1 MQHFHNVEEIHLEQ
15 SWLTIGSFDG
25 VHLGHQQIIHDL
37 VKGAH
42 DNGQPAVVVTFH
54 PHPQLIIKKE
64 GRPFYLT
71 LPAKRAQLLGD
82 LGVDIVLTYPFS
94 RETSQMRAEE
104 FIALLHRRLQFSRL
118 WVGYDFAL
126 GRNREGDPA
135 YLKNLGQQFGYTLK
149 EILPYSIDG
158 ELVSSSR
165 IRKSIREG
173 KVREAAAFL
182 GRSFEVT
189 GTVVIGANR
198 GKSLGF
204 ATSNLDVPQEMVDIK
219 PGVYACLTDLDGQT
233 WKAVTNIGFRPTF
246 GEGILSPRIE
256 AHLLG
261 FSGNL
266 YGEELS
272 LRFVERLRDE
282 MKFDQVSDLQAQIK
296 VDIAQALHLLGDE

>member
-1 MQHFHNVEEIHLEQ
+1 MQHFHNIEEIQLEQ

-37 VKGAH
+37 VQGAH

-64 GRPFYLT
+64 LRPYYLT
-71 LPAKRAQLLGD
+71 LPDKRAQLLGD
-82 LGVDIVLTYPFS
+82 LGVDVILTYPFT

-135 YLKNLGQQFGYTLK
+135 YLKNLSQQFGYTLK

-246 GEGILSPRIE
+246 EEGILSPLIE
-256 AHLLG
+256 AHLMG

-282 MKFDQVSDLQAQIK
+282 MKFDQISTLQAQIK
-296 VDIAQALHLLGDE
+296 TDIDQALHILEEE

>member
-54 PHPQLIIKKE
+54 PHPQLIIKEE

-71 LPAKRAQLLGD
+71 LPDKRAQLLGD

-135 YLKNLGQQFGYTLK
+135 FLKNLGQQFGYTLK

-173 KVREAAAFL
+173 EVQEAAAYL

-189 GTVVIGANR
+189 GTVVIGENR

-219 PGVYACLTDLDGQT
+219 PGVYACLTDVGGQT

-246 GEGILSPRIE
+246 GDGLLSPRIE

-296 VDIAQALHLLGDE
+296 VDIAQALQLLGDE

>member
-1 MQHFHNVEEIHLEQ
+1 MQHFHNVEEIHLEE

-71 LPAKRAQLLGD
+71 LPGKRAQLLGD

-94 RETSQMRAEE
+94 SETSQMRAEE
-104 FIALLHRRLQFSRL
+104 FIALLHQRLQFSRL

-135 YLKNLGQQFGYTLK
+135 YLKNLGQQFGYALK

-173 KVREAAAFL
+173 EMREAAALL
-182 GRSFEVT
+182 GRPFEVT
-189 GTVVIGANR
+189 GTVVVGENR

-204 ATSNLDVPQEMVDIK
+204 ATSNLDVPQEIVDIK
-219 PGVYACLTDLDGQT
+219 PGVYACLTDVDGQT

-261 FSGNL
+261 FSGSL

-272 LRFVERLRDE
+272 LKFVERLRDE
-282 MKFDQVSDLQAQIK
+282 MKFDHVSALQAQIK
-296 VDIAQALHLLGDE
+296 ADIDQALQIFGEE